1 MIRIVGN
8 VKTAS
13 TARADRAIVRAT
25 FNSAAAAFDAEPLFF
40 WEPCGRR
47 TVELAGIGSGS
58 RVLDVC
64 CGAGASA
71 LEAARRVGRAGRVVG
86 IDLADRLLELAR
98 RKAVRSGLG
107 NVEFRSGD
115 MTHLEFPD
123 RSFDAVVCV
132 FGFYFARDLP
142 GAARE
147 LWRLVRPGGTLAVT
161 TWGTRA
167 LEPFHSVLFDA
178 LEAERPDLR
187 PPSVSWERINTAE
200 ALTGALRAGGVVD
213 PVVVSETLVR
223 EWDGR
228 GAWTM
233 VLGSGYRLVVDVLGS
248 DASERVRADLERRL
262 EERPPC
268 AITSDILFA
277 RARRP

>member
-161 TWGTRA
+161 TGHDKTVRVWDMATGDTLRII
-167 LEPFHSVLFDA
+167 
-178 LEAERPDLR
+178 R
-187 PPSVSWERINTAE
+187 PPAGPGAQTVVWRSTA
-200 ALTGALRAGGVVD
+200 ATSRSTW
-213 PVVVSETLVR
+213 SE
-223 EWDGR
+223 
-228 GAWTM
+228 
-233 VLGSGYRLVVDVLGS
+233 
-248 DASERVRADLERRL
+248 
-262 EERPPC
+262 
-268 AITSDILFA
+268 
-277 RARRP
+277 